1 LFLDKKK
8 KKGKSYSL
16 FLTYLIK
23 IQKRRAHMIEHDNH
37 IPICELLYSK
47 TPRSWAIIGLKHGT
61 LLQVRQIPFWN
72 TFTVIICQKGDEETS
87 HVIGSRH
94 HLFTKNNHKCS
105 VQEGKRRL
113 RSDFQQWQPFFS
125 GANLYQIH
133 VFKFSVPV
141 TIPSLCFFD

>member
-1 LFLDKKK
+1 M
-8 KKGKSYSL
+8 SYHRLEAWYFAASETDSIL
-16 FLTYLIK
+16 KYSY
-23 IQKRRAHMIEHDNH
+23 RALAN
-37 IPICELLYSK
+37 
-47 TPRSWAIIGLKHGT
+47 
-61 LLQVRQIPFWN
+61 
-72 TFTVIICQKGDEETS
+72 IICQKGDEETW

-105 VQEGKRRL
+105 VQEGKRRV
-113 RSDFQQWQPFFS
+113 RSDFQQWQPFFF